1 MHNVRIAVLAYRGC
15 MPMQLF
21 GMVDTLRIAADIA
34 ADIASRD
41 AHGAHGAPVTLDV
54 RIVALQAQEV
64 ALAGGTKVRF
74 PRPRGKYDLV
84 IVPGLEI
91 TRHADWDAI
100 LAKLGRETAYLK
112 NAFARGTQIA
122 SICVGAFILGE
133 AGLLDGRRATTSWLF
148 AQALAARCPQA
159 RVDAGAVLLQDG
171 GIVTTAAVSSVFDL
185 ALHLSKRFYGAATAL
200 ATARTALLQE
210 TRQSQTPYV
219 DPAMLP
225 AGAASFSASL
235 TDWFA
240 QRLAAPYDLAGVAL
254 AFHVSPRTL
263 MRRVKEETGL
273 SPLTLLQQ
281 ARAEQAKRL
290 LLQTGWSIAR
300 ITEAVGYQ
308 DQVSFDRLFRRI
320 VGASLSGYRRQFKA
334 AAVTSP

>member
-1 MHNVRIAVLAYRGC
+1 MHTIRIAVLAYRGC

-21 GMVDTLRIAADIA
+21 GIVDTLRIAADIA
-34 ADIASRD
+34 THTARA
-41 AHGAHGAPVTLDV
+41 AQVELDV
-54 RIVALQAQEV
+54 RIVALDGQEV
-64 ALAGGTKVRF
+64 AVAGGTRVRF
-74 PRPRGKYDLV
+74 PRPRGKYDFL

-91 TRHADWDAI
+91 TRQADWDAI
-100 LAKLGRETAYLK
+100 LAKLSRETAYLK
-112 NAFARGTQIA
+112 TAFGRGTHIA
-122 SICVGAFILGE
+122 SICVGAFLLGE

-148 AQALAARCPQA
+148 GQALAARFPRA
-159 RVDAGAVLLQDG
+159 RVDAGALLLDDG
-171 GIVTTAAVSSVFDL
+171 GITTTAAVSSVFDL
-185 ALHLSKRFYGAATAL
+185 ALHLTKRFYGAATAV
-200 ATARTALLQE
+200 AAARIALLQDSRE
-210 TRQSQTPYV
+210 SQTPYI

-225 AGAASFSASL
+225 AGAASFSSSL
-235 TDWFA
+235 ADWFA
-240 QRLAAPYDLAGVAL
+240 QRLAAPYDLAGVAE

-334 AAVTSP
+334 GSAATSP